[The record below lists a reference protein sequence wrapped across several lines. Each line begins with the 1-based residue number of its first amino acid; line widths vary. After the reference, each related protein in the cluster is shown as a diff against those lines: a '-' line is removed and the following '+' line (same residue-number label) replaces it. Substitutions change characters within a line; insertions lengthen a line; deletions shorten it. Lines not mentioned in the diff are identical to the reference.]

1 MSEYLRIGDG
11 AFILIKIDNFEQI
24 KEKLWEKIGDIVLC
38 ETADILRAFEQT
50 DYVCRFDTDEFVLFL
65 KEAGLVRN
73 IGLTFGVYFVY
84 IQFKN
89 RRECRVITY
98 IIINGR
104 ICIKR

>member
-1 MSEYLRIGDG
+1 M
-11 AFILIKIDNFEQI
+11 
-24 KEKLWEKIGDIVLC
+24 LC
-38 ETADILRAFEQT
+38 ETADILRSFEQT

-73 IGLTFGVYFVY
+73 IGLTLESILYTY
-84 IQFKN
+84 NSRIE
-89 RRECRVITY
+89 ECRVITY